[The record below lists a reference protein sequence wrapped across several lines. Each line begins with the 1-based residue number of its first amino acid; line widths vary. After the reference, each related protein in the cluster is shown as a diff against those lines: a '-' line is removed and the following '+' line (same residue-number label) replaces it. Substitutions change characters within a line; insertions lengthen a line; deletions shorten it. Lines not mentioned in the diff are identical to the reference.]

1 MMRSNVRIGLLKE
14 VAPAERRVALTPEV
28 ITRLMVN
35 GHEVTVEKGAGT
47 EAGLPD
53 GAYAAVGADLG
64 TWEQVW
70 ESAAVVGVNRP
81 TNLPDNSQAVV
92 IGFLRPLEDPQGIAA
107 LAAAGVT
114 ALAFELVPRITRAQS
129 MDALSS
135 QATVA
140 GYQAALEAAMFSRR
154 LFPMLTTA
162 AGTIPPARTLVLGAG
177 VAGLQAIAT
186 CRRLGAV
193 VAGFDVRAAAAEQI
207 RSLGATFVE
216 VGVAPQDATQ
226 TGGYARQLDTSAESL
241 VLDGLA
247 PFIARSD
254 VVICTA
260 AIPGAAAPRL
270 ITAEMVKAMTPGSVI
285 VDLAATTGGN
295 CELTVPGKVIEHNGV
310 TIVGYT
316 DLPSRKAYDASQMYA
331 RNVAALVGLLG
342 SNGEVNLDDEILA
355 GCCVAHGGSV
365 RVRN

>member
-1 MMRSNVRIGLLKE
+1 MMSLNVRIGLLKE

-35 GHEVTVEKGAGT
+35 GHQVTVEEGAGI
-47 EAGLPD
+47 EAGLLD

-64 TWEQVW
+64 TREQVW

-81 TNLPDNSQAVV
+81 TNLPEASQAVL
-92 IGFLRPLEDPQGIAA
+92 IGFLRPLEDPQGVAA
-107 LAAAGVT
+107 LATAGVT

-140 GYQAALEAAMFSRR
+140 GYQAALEAANFSRR

-193 VAGFDVRAAAAEQI
+193 VSGFDVRAAAAEQI

-226 TGGYARQLDTSAESL
+226 TGGYARQLDASAESL

-254 VVICTA
+254 VVISTA

-270 ITAEMVKAMTPGSVI
+270 ITAEMVKTMTPGSVI
-285 VDLAATTGGN
+285 IDLAATTGGN
-295 CELTVPGKVIEHNGV
+295 CELTVPGKVVEHNGV

-342 SNGEVNLDDEILA
+342 SNGEVNLEDEILA
-355 GCCVAHGGSV
+355 GCCIAHDGSV

>member
-1 MMRSNVRIGLLKE
+1 MHIGLLRE
-14 VAPAERRVALTPEV
+14 TAPIERRVALTPEV
-28 ITRLMVN
+28 TARLTSA
-35 GHEVTVEKGAGT
+35 GQQVTVEKGAGIS
-47 EAGLPD
+47 AGLPD
-53 GAYAAVGADLG
+53 EAYAEAGAELG
-64 TWEQVW
+64 DRADAW
-70 ESAAVVGVNRP
+70 SAPVIVAVNRP
-81 TNLPDNSQAVV
+81 EDLGESGKVLL
-92 IGFLRPLEDPQGIAA
+92 GFLRPLEDPSGVAA
-107 LAAAGVT
+107 LAAAGIT

-140 GYQAALEAAMFSRR
+140 GYQAVLEAAMVSKR

-162 AGTIPPARTLVLGAG
+162 AGTIAPARALVLGAG

-207 RSLGATFVE
+207 RSLGATFIE
-216 VGVAPQDATQ
+216 VGDDSQDATQ
-226 TGGYARQLDTSAESL
+226 SGGYARKLDENAERL

-270 ITAEMVKAMTPGSVI
+270 VTTEMVEAMSAGSVI

-295 CELTVPGKVIEHNGV
+295 CELTVPGEVVQHNGV

-316 DLPSRKAYDASQMYA
+316 DLPSRKAHDSSQMYA
-331 RNVAALVGLLG
+331 RNVAALLGLLG
-342 SNGEVNLDDEILA
+342 PNGEVNLEDEILA
-355 GCCVAHGGSV
+355 AACVSHGGSV